1 MPKTDGDDGVN
12 NMENTQKTAHGG
24 PLLTRRNVLAL
35 VGAGTLAS
43 IGAGVGIWKLNTSE
57 TVPAPAR
64 PSFPRAAQ
72 TGRVQAYT
80 LEALP
85 AAVTI
90 GGTHFSTWTYNGKLP
105 GPEIRVMEGD
115 TLRVTVKNRLPDNTT
130 IHWHGVPLVNAM
142 DGVDGVTQKPI
153 QAGHDFTYEFVA
165 PTAGTYFYHSH
176 VGLQLDRGLYGPLV
190 IEERHPANK
199 YDQDVVLVLDDWL
212 DGVPGGP
219 GNPEAELKQLIA
231 GGDNM
236 PGMGGM
242 GNMGD
247 MSGMNGNS
255 TGGMNSGNMMSAQ
268 VPPDVM
274 YPLYVING
282 KSSTDPFELT
292 VSKGQRIRV
301 RLINASSSTIY
312 HLALQG
318 HRMTVTH
325 TDGQPVQPV
334 EVDALRIGMGERYD
348 VLLHAN
354 NPGAWQL
361 AAQVEGAKQMVRAI
375 VRYQGVTAANP
386 PIDFV
391 PEELSRQMLDYR
403 MLTVAPGTF
412 TLPAEK
418 PDVTIPIQLSGG
430 MGQYVWR
437 INNQVFPKADQI
449 VLSEGRLIRFQ
460 FENQSMMPH
469 PMHLHGHFFQL
480 DNGTGKGPLK
490 DTVIVEPMQRLT
502 VNWISDNPGK
512 WAFHCHN
519 AYHMATGMM
528 RIIKV
533 GA

>member
-1 MPKTDGDDGVN
+1 MIEKTDGKDGV
-12 NMENTQKTAHGG
+12 EHTSKTGTAKDGSA
-24 PLLTRRNVLAL
+24 LTRRNVLAL
-35 VGAGTLAS
+35 IGVGALAS

-57 TVPAPAR
+57 TVPSPAR
-64 PSFPRAAQ
+64 PSFPRATQ

-85 AAVTI
+85 TSMTI

-105 GPEIRVMEGD
+105 GPEIRAIEGD
-115 TLRVTVKNRLPDNTT
+115 TLRITVKNRLPDNTT

-142 DGVDGVTQKPI
+142 DGVDGVTQDPI
-153 QAGHDFTYEFVA
+153 QAGRDFTYEFVV

-190 IEERHPANK
+190 IEERHPAHK

-236 PGMGGM
+236 SGMGGM
-242 GNMGD
+242 GNMGN
-247 MSGMNGNS
+247 MGGMNG
-255 TGGMNSGNMMSAQ
+255 GNMMSSQ
-268 VPPDVM
+268 VPPDVI

-282 KSSTDPFELT
+282 KSGTDPFEL
-292 VSKGQRIRV
+292 VVRKGQRIRV

-318 HRMTVTH
+318 HRITVTH

-334 EVDALRIGMGERYD
+334 DVDALRIGMGERYD
-348 VLLHAN
+348 ILLQAN
-354 NPGAWQL
+354 NPGVWQL

-375 VRYQGVTAANP
+375 VRYQGSTAVTP
-386 PIDFV
+386 PVSFV
-391 PEELSRQMLDYR
+391 PEELSRQMLNYN
-403 MLTVAPGTF
+403 MLTVAPGAF

-418 PDVTIPIQLSGG
+418 PDVPIPIQLSGG

-449 VLSEGRLIRFQ
+449 ALPEGRLIRFQ
-460 FENQSMMPH
+460 IENQSMMPH